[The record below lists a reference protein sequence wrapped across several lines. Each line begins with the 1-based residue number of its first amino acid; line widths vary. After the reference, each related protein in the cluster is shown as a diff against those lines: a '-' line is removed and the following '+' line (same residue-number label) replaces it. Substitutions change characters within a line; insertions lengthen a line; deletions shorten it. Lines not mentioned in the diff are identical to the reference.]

1 MKKVS
6 YGQPNLREKAQ
17 MDCLLLVRKENNE
30 HISPRNRA
38 KGNLILLKNKG
49 NNGKLDKRAQLDK
62 NSLA

>member
-6 YGQPNLREKAQ
+6 YGQPNPREKAQ
-17 MDCLLLVRKENNE
+17 MDRLLLVRKENNE